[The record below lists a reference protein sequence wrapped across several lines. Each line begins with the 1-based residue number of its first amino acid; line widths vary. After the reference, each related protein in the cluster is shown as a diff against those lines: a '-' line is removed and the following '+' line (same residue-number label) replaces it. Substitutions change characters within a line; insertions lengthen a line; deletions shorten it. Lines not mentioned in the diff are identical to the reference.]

1 LWLLLAFLFSA
12 CSNKT
17 TPSDVSTLTPT
28 TLDASPAPETPT
40 PTLAPAAAVV
50 NDERI
55 PLAWFESEVSRFILA
70 QEKAG
75 EPVEDEAVARERV
88 LDDLIDQVLLAQG
101 ARKAGVSVNDQ
112 DVQERLDA
120 LAEEY
125 DLSTWMAEWG
135 YTEEELFQFLKLQM
149 LVAIQ
154 RDLIAESIP
163 ETAEQVKLQQIFTYT
178 EDDAQAALLS
188 LDSGT
193 PFDEVAF
200 SYIYD
205 PVTGGHLGWVPRG
218 YLLDPSIEEA
228 AFTLPVGS
236 YSDVIPSEV
245 GYHIVLVIDRE
256 ERPLTTDARLIL
268 QRNALHEWLAQKRES
283 STIEVL
289 IP

>member
-1 LWLLLAFLFSA
+1 
-12 CSNKT
+12 
-17 TPSDVSTLTPT
+17 
-28 TLDASPAPETPT
+28 
-40 PTLAPAAAVV
+40 VV

-101 ARKAGVSVNDQ
+101 AREAGVSVNDQ

-135 YTEEELFQFLKLQM
+135 YTEEELFQSLKLQM

-256 ERPLTTDARLIL
+256 ERPLMTDARLTL